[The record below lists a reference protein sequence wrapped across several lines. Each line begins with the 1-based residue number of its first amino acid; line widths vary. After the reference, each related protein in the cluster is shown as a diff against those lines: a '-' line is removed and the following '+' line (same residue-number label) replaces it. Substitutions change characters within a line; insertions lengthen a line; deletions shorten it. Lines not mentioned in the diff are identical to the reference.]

1 MSTINPH
8 FTFHYSQPAGYSFSH
23 DSVFL
28 AREVFELCRSEN
40 FQPEKAMDL
49 CAGCGIVGLDFLFHA
64 RQENQVLPRGFD
76 FVEVQSVYREHFE
89 LNRQRLGEISTDLE
103 YVARNYDSLQDKNGA
118 YDLILCNP
126 PYFRPDQGT
135 LSPSEFKNRCRFF
148 IDSDFPNL
156 LKALTLPLSLHGRS
170 FVLLRD
176 LGDHG
181 WNPLIE
187 TQEVLGDDFSLERV
201 GDIRGTDLVQIQR
214 RKP

>member
-8 FTFHYSQPAGYSFSH
+8 FTFHYSQPNGYNFSH

-28 AREVFELCRSEN
+28 ARAVFEWCLHEGFRT
-40 FQPEKAMDL
+40 EKALDL

-64 RQENQVLPRGFD
+64 RKENQPLPRSFD
-76 FVEVQSVYREHFE
+76 FVEVQNNYRQHFD
-89 LNRQRLGEISTDLE
+89 LNVQRLGEIPTRLE
-103 YVARNYDSLQDKNGA
+103 FISRNYEDLKDREGL

-148 IDSDFPNL
+148 IDSDFPHL
-156 LKALTLPLSLHGRS
+156 LSALTTPLSEQGS
-170 FVLLRD
+170 AFVLLRD

-181 WNPLIE
+181 WNTLIE
-187 TQEVLGDDFSLERV
+187 AQEILGSDFTLERI
-201 GDIRGTDLVQIQR
+201 GDIRGTDLVQIQK
-214 RKP
+214 RKS

>member
-8 FTFHYSQPAGYSFSH
+8 FTFHYSQPAEYSFSH

-28 AREVFELCRSEN
+28 AREVFEWCRRESFEIDH
-40 FQPEKAMDL
+40 ALDL
-49 CAGCGIVGLDFLFHA
+49 CAGCGIVGLDFLFHL
-64 RQENQVLPRGFD
+64 RQNKLNLPRRFD
-76 FVEVQSVYREHFE
+76 FLEVQEIYRDHFA
-89 LNRQRLGEISTDLE
+89 LNQQRLGGISTRVEFLS
-103 YVARNYDSLQDKNGA
+103 RNYENLEAQKN

-148 IDSDFPNL
+148 IDSDFSHL
-156 LKALTLPLSLHGRS
+156 LKALTQPLSPKGHA

-181 WNPLIE
+181 RNPLIE
-187 TQEVLGDDFSLERV
+187 AQEILGDGFIMERI
-201 GDIRGTDLVQIQR
+201 GDIRGTDLVQIKR
-214 RKP
+214 RGV